1 MLALCLTVSPRAA
14 RAGAW
19 TQSQGRLYA
28 RLSANR
34 YFADQDYSASGRTVP
49 FSAHGEFT
57 DLNVAQYV
65 EYGVTNRI
73 TAVASLA
80 YKSLR
85 DRNDDGESKAWGIGD
100 IDLAIRGKIAEGRAG
115 VVAAQVLVKIPRAY
129 DADAVLPLGNGQY
142 DYEARLLCGRSLW
155 QLFPG
160 YCNFE
165 IAHRWRDGAPSD
177 EIRYLAEVGSDFGC
191 GLYGRSKLDGIRSRN
206 NGLGLD
212 TSGNPTARNNYDLTK
227 LDLVVGRKLGAR
239 WSVEAGFAPSIY
251 GRTTAAGS
259 TISAAVSYVNR

>member
-1 MLALCLTVSPRAA
+1 MLALCTAASPRAVH
-14 RAGAW
+14 AGAW
-19 TQSQGRLYA
+19 TQPHGRLYA

-34 YFADQDYSASGRTVP
+34 YFADQDYGTSGRTTP

-57 DLNVAQYV
+57 DLNVAQYI

-85 DRNDDGESKAWGIGD
+85 DRNGDGVSKAWGIGD
-100 IDLAIRGKIAEGRAG
+100 IDLALRGKIAEGRAG
-115 VVAAQVLVKIPRAY
+115 VVAVQFLAKVPKAY
-129 DADAVLPLGNGQY
+129 DADAILPLGNGQY
-142 DYEARLLCGRSLW
+142 DYEARLLYGRSLW

-165 IAHRWRDGAPSD
+165 IAHRWRDRAPSD
-177 EIRYLAEVGSDFGC
+177 EIRYLAEVGSDFGR
-191 GLYGRSKLDGIRSRN
+191 GFYGRSKLDGIRSRN

-239 WSVEAGFAPSIY
+239 WSVEAGFAPSVY